1 MTTEIPKFKV
11 RKKKL
16 GSYPYVSVVVS
27 VTLALFVIGVFG
39 LLMIYSK
46 ELERVVRENVKIQ
59 VYLKNQLTDSQR
71 AAIEKN
77 LSLRYFIPKGQPI
90 KPIQFISK
98 D

>member
-1 MTTEIPKFKV
+1 MSSTPAKFKV

-16 GSYPYVSVVVS
+16 GSYPYISVVLS

-59 VYLKNQLTDSQR
+59 VYLKNQITEDQR
-71 AAIEKN
+71 KEIEKN
-77 LSLRYFIPKGQPI
+77 LS
-90 KPIQFISK
+90 
-98 D
+98 